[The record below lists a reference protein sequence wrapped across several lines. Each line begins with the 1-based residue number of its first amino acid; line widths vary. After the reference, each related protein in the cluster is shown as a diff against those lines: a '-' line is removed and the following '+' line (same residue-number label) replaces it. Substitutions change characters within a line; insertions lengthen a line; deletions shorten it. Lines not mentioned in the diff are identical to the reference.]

1 MSEPIRGRLKK
12 EKDEV
17 MKVCSLRLPPQ
28 VLEELREVA
37 EQTDRTVGQTM
48 RRIIETFLADY
59 KHSERID
66 TDDDDKDP
74 SDYILALPEKGIEV
88 TSV

>member
-1 MSEPIRGRLKK
+1 
-12 EKDEV
+12 

-59 KHSERID
+59 KQSERID
-66 TDDDDKDP
+66 TD
-74 SDYILALPEKGIEV
+74 GRRQR
-88 TSV
+88 SVRLYPCAP

>member
-1 MSEPIRGRLKK
+1 
-12 EKDEV
+12 
-17 MKVCSLRLPPQ
+17 MKTCSLRLPPQ
-28 VLEELREVA
+28 VLEELHEIA

-59 KHSERID
+59 EQRERID
-66 TDDDDKDP
+66 MDDDDKDP
-74 SDYILALPEKGIEV
+74 SDYILALPDKGIEV

>member
-1 MSEPIRGRLKK
+1 
-12 EKDEV
+12 

-59 KHSERID
+59 KQRERI
-66 TDDDDKDP
+66 
-74 SDYILALPEKGIEV
+74 
-88 TSV
+88 

>member
-1 MSEPIRGRLKK
+1 MSEPIRGRPKK

-17 MKVCSLRLPPQ
+17 MKTCSLRLPPQ

-59 KHSERID
+59 KQSERID
-66 TDDDDKDP
+66 TDDDKDP

-88 TSV
+88 PSV

>member
-1 MSEPIRGRLKK
+1 MSEPIRGRPKK

-59 KHSERID
+59 KQRERI
-66 TDDDDKDP
+66 
-74 SDYILALPEKGIEV
+74 
-88 TSV
+88 

>member
-1 MSEPIRGRLKK
+1 
-12 EKDEV
+12 

-59 KHSERID
+59 EHSERMD